1 MSLSKLFPC
10 FQFRLEDN
18 INKLDYSNNILSEGF
33 PQVWQYERTLEELN
47 VMSTRINYFPPQ
59 LFYCQGLKVLLANN
73 NNLESIPEAIGSLR
87 QLQQLNLSRNFISN
101 VPDNIKSCKHL
112 THLDLSCNTLQKLPD
127 AITCLISL
135 QELILNETYLE
146 FLPANFGRLVNL
158 RIVELRSNNLITLPK
173 SMQRLTNLQRLD
185 IGCNEFTKLPE
196 VIGELKQL
204 RELWFDFNQI
214 QDFPNQIG
222 KLREL
227 VHCDANGNCLSYLP
241 HEIGNCRSLE
251 VLSISINN
259 LTALPFSIGMLK
271 SLVTL
276 KCESN
281 ELTEL
286 PSSISNLENLEELVV
301 SHNKLVRLPNTIGMC
316 RKLRY
321 LFADDNNLRKLP
333 DEICSCSLLSVL
345 SISRN
350 EIAALPD
357 NIGHLRNLKV
367 LNIVQNNIATLPVT
381 LLSLVNLTS
390 LWISNNQSQPLIPL
404 QYADI
409 SKKTK
414 LTCFMLPQLGIK
426 QPPAECNNWMSI
438 EDNVVE
444 EQFSKDAAIS
454 KRRIWFAEET
464 TILHTI
470 PEIAKLPLTTST
482 SKSYSND
489 KILLSCANTSS
500 NSATINKDLTSEN
513 SKIER
518 ASNFKDFLMRSPT
531 PYPKELRLMA
541 KYVHDNNVKTAN
553 NGNNQNQ
560 VILFDENI
568 SDDKAS
574 TSLPQS
580 KSNNFVNCPEYWSSN
595 TYKEQPLGNISEN
608 DKHNIQ
614 VRSNVSHGSIKSYIQ
629 QRQKQDTEIEQD
641 LQKHTEHSTN
651 LYQQFVTVDNIPKPP
666 PYHIARCFTKKSVDD
681 LTKYEFVRKRQE
693 QNHNFRN
700 YKDMIDDNSQL
711 WLQTDTI
718 SKNISNKSE
727 HKFDFVNNLMIKKI
741 EQKEEA
747 IKSEEEFK
755 GAESTMTSINSKN
768 ELLEPINTL
777 QTSNIFEKTK
787 NRSRTKWLFGA
798 HRNPRV
804 IQVNINLESGRDFEI
819 DTLPN
824 KEGIFVVSTF
834 SESSASQLIQLFD
847 KLLEVDGVDFTNIS
861 VNEARQVLD
870 NSRPSKSIMLSRK

>member
-10 FQFRLEDN
+10 FQFRMENN
-18 INKLDYSNNILSEGF
+18 INKLDYSNNILSESF

-73 NNLESIPEAIGSLR
+73 NSLESIPEAIGSLR

-158 RIVELRSNNLITLPK
+158 RIVELRTNNLISLPK
-173 SMQRLTNLQRLD
+173 SIQRLTNLQRLD

-227 VHCDANGNCLSYLP
+227 VHCDAHGNCLSYLP
-241 HEIGNCRSLE
+241 NEIGNCRNLE
-251 VLSISINN
+251 VLTISINN

-301 SHNKLVRLPNTIGMC
+301 SHNKLIRLPNTIGML

-333 DEICSCSLLSVL
+333 DEICSCSVLSVL

-350 EIAALPD
+350 KIAALPD
-357 NIGHLRNLKV
+357 NIGHLTNLKV

-409 SKKTK
+409 SKKTQ
-414 LTCFMLPQLGIK
+414 LTCFMLPQLGVM
-426 QPPAECNNWMSI
+426 QAPVERNNCISI
-438 EDNVVE
+438 ENNVVE
-444 EQFSKDAAIS
+444 EEQLLKDAAIS

-464 TILHTI
+464 TILRTN
-470 PEIAKLPLTTST
+470 PEIGMLPLTTST
-482 SKSYSND
+482 SISFNND
-489 KILLSCANTSS
+489 KVLLSCTNSTNNTT
-500 NSATINKDLTSEN
+500 TISCNNKDLTSEN
-513 SKIER
+513 SNIVR

-541 KYVHDNNVKTAN
+541 KYVHVNNAKTPN
-553 NGNNQNQ
+553 NCNNHNQ
-560 VILFDENI
+560 VIFFNENR
-568 SDDKAS
+568 SDNK
-574 TSLPQS
+574 TSNQS
-580 KSNNFVNCPEYWSSN
+580 LQPKNCPEYWSCN
-595 TYKEQPLGNISEN
+595 TSKEQPLGNISEI
-608 DKHNIQ
+608 DKRNIQ
-614 VRSNVSHGSIKSYIQ
+614 VESNFSHENIQSYIQ
-629 QRQKQDTEIEQD
+629 QRQRQDIEIEKD
-641 LQKHTEHSTN
+641 LQKHTENSSN
-651 LYQQFVTVDNIPKPP
+651 LGQQFVNVENIPKPP

-693 QNHNFRN
+693 QNHNFHCF
-700 YKDMIDDNSQL
+700 KDMFDDNSQL
-711 WLQTDTI
+711 CLQTGPI
-718 SKNISNKSE
+718 FKNLSNKPE
-727 HKFDFVNNLMIKKI
+727 LNFDFVNNLMVQKI
-741 EQKEEA
+741 DQKEEA
-747 IKSEEEFK
+747 SKSEEFK
-755 GAESTMTSINSKN
+755 GAENTLTSILSKN

-777 QTSNIFEKTK
+777 QRSNIFPKTK

-804 IQVNINLESGRDFEI
+804 IQVNINLENGRDFEI
-819 DTLPN
+819 DILPN
-824 KEGIFVVSTF
+824 KEGIFVVSTS
-834 SESSASQLIQLFD
+834 SESNASQLIQPFD

-870 NSRPSKSIMLSRK
+870 NSRPLKSIMLSRK